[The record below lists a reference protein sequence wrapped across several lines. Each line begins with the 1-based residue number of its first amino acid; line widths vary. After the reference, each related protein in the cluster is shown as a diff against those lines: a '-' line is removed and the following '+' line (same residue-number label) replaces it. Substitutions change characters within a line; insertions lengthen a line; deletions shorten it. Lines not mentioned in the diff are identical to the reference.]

1 MSLGS
6 TLYGHI
12 SHSIWLHGLHVY
24 GCDLL
29 FWVFWTREGAMF
41 LVYIIYVGIYELS

>member
-6 TLYGHI
+6 TLYGQI
-12 SHSIWLHGLHVY
+12 SHSIWLHGLHHVY

-29 FWVFWTREGAMF
+29 FWVFGAGGMF
-41 LVYIIYVGIYELS
+41 LVYIIGVGICELS